1 MSPAPER
8 APGDGAAL
16 PALVLRCRLAWRV
29 ACGLAAVALL
39 ALGSAALTGAVSDS
53 ARPWVAALAAPLL
66 LLSGSG
72 CAYFVA
78 RYCLARLVLDDR
90 GFRLEGPLDRS
101 DVPWASVVRWEHR
114 RPPGGPACVRV
125 VHGPE
130 RRRLTIPLIY
140 EDGHLLELGL
150 GQRRFP
156 RY

>member
-8 APGDGAAL
+8 APGEGTGL
-16 PALVLRCRLAWRV
+16 PALVLRCRPAWRAV
-29 ACGLAAVALL
+29 YGLAAVGLL
-39 ALGSAALTGAVSDS
+39 GLGAAALAGAATDS
-53 ARPWVAALAAPLL
+53 ARHWIAALAAPLL

-90 GFRLEGPLDRS
+90 GFRLEGLLGRD
-101 DVPWASVVRWEHR
+101 DVAWASVVRWEQR
-114 RPPGGPACVRV
+114 RQPGGPGCVRV

-140 EDGHLLELGL
+140 EDGHLLALGL

-156 RY
+156 SY